1 MDRQVVSLV
10 LGRLGL
16 ALVTILI
23 VSFVVFA
30 ATAMLPGDV
39 AQILLGQAATEEAVA
54 GLRAAM
60 HLDDPAILRFLRWL
74 AGLAPGRPRH
84 LLRQQHARRRADR
97 RPARQHAQARGGHHH
112 GGGARGAL
120 PRHHHRHVPRPALRP
135 GR

>member
-1 MDRQVVSLV
+1 MDQQVVSLV

-16 ALVTILI
+16 ALVTLLI

-39 AQILLGQAATEEAVA
+39 AQILLGQAATDEAVA

-74 AGLAPGRPRH
+74 AGLLQGDLGTSYANNMPIAELIGD
-84 LLRQQHARRRADR
+84 A
-97 RPARQHAQARGGHHH
+97 ARQHAQARGGHRH
-112 GGGARGAL
+112 GGGARGAVS
-120 PRHHHRHVPRPALRP
+120 RHHHRDVPRPALRP